1 MVYPSCRAGGPAG
14 SQERVL
20 SKKVTITE
28 RYSAKDIVVLEGLEA
43 VRRRPS
49 MYIGS
54 TGPRGLDHLVWEVVD
69 NAIDEAMAGH
79 CTLINV
85 ILQKDGSVRV
95 SDNGRGIPVGLH
107 TQTRMSALTTVL
119 TVLHAGG
126 KFEKGSY
133 QVSGG
138 LHGVGVSVVNALSSR
153 LDAEVRREG
162 RIWTQSFEKGLPMG
176 QVEKGRRVARTGTTI
191 TFLPDTEIFPETRT
205 FSRATVASR
214 LRELAYLNRNLQIR
228 LTDERLRDHIEAIHP
243 DILRIENA
251 IPRTLAAPDFTRID
265 SDDDEVRLYYKRFR
279 AIWVVAAVAFKLN
292 DAFVLTAYTTRRRPR

>member
-1 MVYPSCRAGGPAG
+1 
-14 SQERVL
+14 
-20 SKKVTITE
+20 
-28 RYSAKDIVVLEGLEA
+28 
-43 VRRRPS
+43 

-54 TGPRGLDHLVWEVVD
+54 TGPRGLHHLVWEVVD

-79 CTLINV
+79 CTLIDV
-85 ILQKDGSVRV
+85 TLQKDGSVRV

-138 LHGVGVSVVNALSSR
+138 LHGVGVSVVNALSER

-176 QVEKGRRVARTGTTI
+176 KVEKGRRVARTGTTI
-191 TFLPDTEIFPETRT
+191 TFLPDTEIFQEIRT

-214 LRELAYLNRNLQIR
+214 LRELAYLNRNLQIK
-228 LTDERLRDHIEAIHP
+228 LTDAREAPAHTETFRYKGGIRDFVAHLNRKNDVVNARQIVVEDQDEDAELAFH
-243 DILRIENA
+243 DIGKA
-251 IPRTLAAPDFTRID
+251 
-265 SDDDEVRLYYKRFR
+265 
-279 AIWVVAAVAFKLN
+279 
-292 DAFVLTAYTTRRRPR
+292 RRRDVAEAELRNEPFPGANGVLEARPPEKPERAAHERRLVPDPGRERAVRGDPAARSSFVGFQLLHVDS